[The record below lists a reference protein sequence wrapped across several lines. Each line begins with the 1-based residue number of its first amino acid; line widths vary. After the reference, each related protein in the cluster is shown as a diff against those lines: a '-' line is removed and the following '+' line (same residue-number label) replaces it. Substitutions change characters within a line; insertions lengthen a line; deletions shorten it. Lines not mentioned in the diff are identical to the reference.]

1 MIQVQDITK
10 IYNPKKIPFAALKGV
25 SFEVAD
31 GELVAIVGKSGSGKS
46 TLMHIMA
53 GLDTATT
60 GKVQVGDEVV
70 TDMKRKRLNQF
81 RNESIGFVFQQ
92 FFLFPNE
99 TVFENV
105 AYPLRIMKKS
115 PEEISTRVNEMLI
128 KVGLEDKAKS
138 VPSKLSGGQKQ
149 RVCIARALV
158 TNPKVVFADEPT
170 GNLDTETGESIEQ
183 LLFGMQKD
191 LGTTVIVVTH
201 DDDLAAKCD
210 RVIQMKDGN
219 IE

>member
-1 MIQVQDITK
+1 MIQVENITK
-10 IYNPKKIPFAALKGV
+10 IYNPRKIPFAALKGV

-60 GKVQVGDEVV
+60 GVVKVGDEVV
-70 TDMKRKRLNQF
+70 TDMKRSRLNQF

-115 PEEISTRVNEMLI
+115 SEEISTRVNEMLI

-138 VPSKLSGGQKQ
+138 TPNKLSGGQKQ

-210 RVIQMKDGN
+210 RVIKMKDGN

>member
-1 MIQVQDITK
+1 MIQVENITK
-10 IYNPKKIPFAALKGV
+10 IYNPRKIPFAALKGV

-60 GKVQVGDEVV
+60 GVVKVGDEVV
-70 TDMKRKRLNQF
+70 TDMKRNRLNQF

-115 PEEISTRVNEMLI
+115 SEEISTRVNEMLI

-138 VPSKLSGGQKQ
+138 TPNKLSGGQKQ

-210 RVIQMKDGN
+210 RVIKMKDGN

>member
-1 MIQVQDITK
+1 MIQVENITK
-10 IYNPKKIPFAALKGV
+10 IYNPKKIPFAALKGI

-31 GELVAIVGKSGSGKS
+31 GELLAIVGKSGSGKS

-60 GKVQVGDEVV
+60 GKVVVGEEVV
-70 TDMKRKRLNQF
+70 TDMKRGRLNQF

-99 TVFENV
+99 NVFENV

-115 PEEISTRVNEMLI
+115 SEEISTLVNDMLV

-138 VPSKLSGGQKQ
+138 VPGKLSGGQKQ

-183 LLFGMQKD
+183 LLFSMQKD

-210 RVIQMKDGN
+210 RVIKMKDGN

>member
-1 MIQVQDITK
+1 MIHVQNITK
-10 IYNPKKIPFAALKGV
+10 VYNPKKVPFKALKGV
-25 SFEVAD
+25 NLEISD

-53 GLDTATT
+53 GLDTATS
-60 GKVQVGDEVV
+60 GRIMIGEDVV
-70 TDMKRKRLNQF
+70 TDLKGSKLNDF
-81 RNESIGFVFQQ
+81 RSRSIGFVFQQ
-92 FFLFPNE
+92 FFVFPNE

-105 AYPLRIMKKS
+105 AYPLRILKKS
-115 PEEISTRVNEMLI
+115 HQEITTLVNEMLV
-128 KVGLEDKAKS
+128 KVGLEDKAGS
-138 VPSKLSGGQKQ
+138 MPSNLSGGQKQ

-158 TNPKVVFADEPT
+158 TRPQVVFADEPT
-170 GNLDTETGESIEQ
+170 GNLDTETGASIEE
-183 LLFGMQKD
+183 LLFAMQRE

-210 RVIQMKDGN
+210 RVIKMKDGN